1 MVRSLVSYLTLSGNL
16 TGTFCNI
23 HVTRF
28 SERRRKDPAY
38 DPREDRDSHS
48 GSARRG
54 RTYLNEGQRVH
65 LEAYLI
71 ITGKPDAKQR
81 EGKREGTA
89 RDIGLDTETV
99 YN

>member
-1 MVRSLVSYLTLSGNL
+1 MVRSLVSYLTLCGNL

-81 EGKREGTA
+81 EGTA